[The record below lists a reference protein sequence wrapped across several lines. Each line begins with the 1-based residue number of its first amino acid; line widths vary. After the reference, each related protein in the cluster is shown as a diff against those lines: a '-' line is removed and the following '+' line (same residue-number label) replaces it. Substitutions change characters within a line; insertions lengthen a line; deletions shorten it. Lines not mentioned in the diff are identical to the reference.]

1 MSTLIETPGYD
12 LKKKRRIAPD
22 LPGVPPGHHSGQDV
36 DEVEGPVIE
45 TEHDY
50 CVLII
55 IKYMFLLK
63 CCAFLSKKL
72 GLKRHNPSGFFIH
85 FQKLLK

>member
-45 TEHDY
+45 REQGY

-55 IKYMFLLK
+55 IKLYVSPEVLCFPLQEAWTVK
-63 CCAFLSKKL
+63 T
-72 GLKRHNPSGFFIH
+72 
-85 FQKLLK
+85 